1 MKKLIGF
8 LFLVM
13 IINSAF
19 LADIKE
25 SDVPE
30 AVKQSFKKLYPNS
43 YVYEWEFKKKSNIYE
58 AEFYLKGEKYK
69 SYFDA
74 QGEWQKTEIEVKN
87 KALPEVISKQLAQTK
102 YANWKI
108 DDVKRQLTPKTKN
121 VIYIVEVEQ
130 GKQETWLSFSLDGKL
145 LSEQPKK

>member
-1 MKKLIGF
+1 MKKIIGF

-13 IINSAF
+13 IINSAS

-25 SDVPE
+25 SDVPD

-43 YVYEWEFKKKSNIYE
+43 YVYEWEFKKKSNLYE

-69 SYFDA
+69 SYFDTK
-74 QGEWQKTEIEVKN
+74 GEWQRTEIEVKN
-87 KALPEVISKQLAQTK
+87 KALPEVISKHLAQTK

-108 DDVKRQLTPKTKN
+108 DDVKRQLTPKAKDA
-121 VIYIVEVEQ
+121 IYIVEVEQ
-130 GKQETWLSFSLDGKL
+130 GKQETWLSFSPEGKL